1 MEDSTKRAMLY
12 YLAAAALGAA
22 LHFLFAWLPNP
33 LTALVSPVRESV
45 WEHVKL
51 LYFPL
56 LGAALVLGRGSG
68 GGRRRW

>member
-45 WEHVKL
+45 WEHVTPPNPEEFCSWFL
-51 LYFPL
+51 
-56 LGAALVLGRGSG
+56 
-68 GGRRRW
+68 